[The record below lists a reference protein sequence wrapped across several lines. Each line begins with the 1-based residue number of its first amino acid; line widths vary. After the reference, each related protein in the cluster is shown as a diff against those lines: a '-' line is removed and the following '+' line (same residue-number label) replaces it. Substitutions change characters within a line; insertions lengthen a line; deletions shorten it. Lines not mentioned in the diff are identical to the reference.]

1 MNARLNYL
9 RSISMFG
16 ALVLLFVFNFGVS
29 ADQQGDTLK
38 VKIHGVLK
46 RIPCVINN
54 NKVITIDFGNVGVN
68 KIDGENYKQ
77 KINYT
82 LECEDR
88 DETASLMMT
97 LLGAQTSYNPG
108 AINTNVT
115 GLGIEIKQN
124 GTPVTINKSFIIDF
138 DNPPVLE
145 AVPVSSGATLNE
157 GAFNAT
163 ATLLAEYE

>member
-9 RSISMFG
+9 RSINLFG
-16 ALVLLFVFNFGVS
+16 ALALLSVFNFGVS

-38 VKIHGVLK
+38 VAIHGVLK

-54 NKVITIDFGNVGVN
+54 NKVIAIDFGNVGVN
-68 KIDGENYKQ
+68 KVDGENYKQ
-77 KINYT
+77 KIDYT

-88 DETASLMMT
+88 DEMASLNMT
-97 LLGAQTSYNPG
+97 LRGAQTSYNTG
-108 AINTNVT
+108 AITTNVP
-115 GLGIEIKQN
+115 GLGIEILQN
-124 GTPVTINKSFIIDF
+124 GSPVTINKSFIIDF
-138 DNPPVLE
+138 NNPPVLE
-145 AVPVSSGATLNE
+145 AVPVSSGATLSE